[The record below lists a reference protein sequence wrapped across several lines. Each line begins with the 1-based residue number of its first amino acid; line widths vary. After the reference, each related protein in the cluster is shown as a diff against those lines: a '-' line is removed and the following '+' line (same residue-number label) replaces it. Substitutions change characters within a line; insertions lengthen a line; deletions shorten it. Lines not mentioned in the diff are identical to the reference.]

1 MARRQAVLSVIV
13 DAWGGMH
20 PGGWRD
26 PQAPV
31 DPAMDF
37 QRIKDMVQTA
47 ERGKFHTFFLA
58 DTLGYALEKD
68 PKVLSLT
75 SNAAR
80 FEPFTLCSALAMVTS
95 KIGLA
100 MTASTTYS
108 EPYNVARMFASLD
121 HLSGGRAGWNIVT
134 STGEAA
140 PHFNDFV
147 LARDERYERASE
159 FYDVVSG
166 LWDSME
172 DDAFLYDKESGR
184 FMDPEKIHFLN
195 HKGKYFSVEGP
206 LNISR
211 PPQGQ
216 PVIFQAGA
224 SPSGIAFAARAAELM
239 FVYGLDLEPAR
250 ELYRDIKSQ
259 VAAAG
264 RNPDDVKILPSLG
277 IVMGRTQEEADEK
290 LARLDALADPRIG
303 IERLKGL
310 IDYDLTPHDL
320 DGPVPDIPQ
329 TQSWSKTMQDYYLG
343 IAREQNLTVRQLAL
357 VAMRFDT
364 VAMSPE
370 RLVDFIEERI
380 THEAADGFNLSFADA
395 NGSLEIVVDEVV
407 PELQRRGL
415 FHTDYEGSTLREN
428 LGLPRP
434 QNRNKASVAAQG

>member
-1 MARRQAVLSVIV
+1 MAKRKAILSVIV

-26 PQAPV
+26 PLAPE

-37 QRIKDMVQTA
+37 QRVKEMVQTA

-58 DTLGYALEKD
+58 DTLGQALEKD
-68 PKVLSLT
+68 PAVLSLT

-80 FEPFTLCSALAMVTS
+80 FEPFTLCSALAMVT
-95 KIGLA
+95 KNIGLSL
-100 MTASTTYS
+100 TASTTYS

-121 HLSGGRAGWNIVT
+121 HLSGGRAGWNVVT

-140 PHFNDFV
+140 PHFNDYV
-147 LARDERYERASE
+147 LGRDERYERASE
-159 FYDVVSG
+159 FFDVVTG
-166 LWDSME
+166 LWDSLE
-172 DDAFLYDKESGR
+172 DDAFLYDKESGK
-184 FMDPEKIHFLN
+184 FFDSEKIHSLN

-211 PPQGQ
+211 PPQGH

-224 SPSGIAFAARAAELM
+224 SPSGIAFAAKAAELL
-239 FVYGLDLEPAR
+239 FVYGLELEPAR
-250 ELYRDIKSQ
+250 KLYSDIKSK
-259 VAAAG
+259 VAEAG
-264 RNPDDVKILPSLG
+264 RNPEDVKILPSLSV
-277 IVMGRTQEEADEK
+277 VMGRTQAEADEK
-290 LARLDALADPRIG
+290 MARLDALADPRIG

-320 DGPVPDIPQ
+320 DGPVPEIPP

-357 VAMRFDT
+357 VAMRFDA

-370 RLVDFIEERI
+370 RLVEHIEEYV
-380 THEAADGFNLSFADA
+380 TNDAADGFNLNFADA
-395 NGSLEIVVDEVV
+395 SGSLDIVVDEVV

-415 FHTDYEGSTLREN
+415 FHTDYEGKTLREN
-428 LGLPRP
+428 LGISRP
-434 QNRNKASVAAQG
+434 QNRNTTPVPSLT